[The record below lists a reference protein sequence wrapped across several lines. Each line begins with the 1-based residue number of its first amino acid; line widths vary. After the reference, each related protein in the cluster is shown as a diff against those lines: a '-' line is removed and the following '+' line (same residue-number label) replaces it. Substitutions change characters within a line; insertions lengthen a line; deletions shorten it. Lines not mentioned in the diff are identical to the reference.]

1 MKATKA
7 GTLPQGRVGEGPP
20 SRGRSSGGCW
30 WGPAGRATAAPVP
43 RQRERQPSRVLSV
56 STYMPSR
63 SFPRKSS
70 MSEAGAG
77 MSAQSPTRGWPA
89 AAAALGH
96 IACFFFMTEVHA
108 CCAGLCW
115 SRRCSSLSSH
125 ARVCQSPPRHALS
138 QVLHAPRCGTGGPVY
153 PRVYAALRLPAPS
166 PQALPL
172 HSPPL
177 GNPKSALCL

>member
-1 MKATKA
+1 MKGPHPGA
-7 GTLPQGRVGEGPP
+7 GAAVVAGGGLQGG
-20 SRGRSSGGCW
+20 
-30 WGPAGRATAAPVP
+30 
-43 RQRERQPSRVLSV
+43 RQRPLCPGGGNASLLVSCLSV
-56 STYMPSR
+56 LNMPSR